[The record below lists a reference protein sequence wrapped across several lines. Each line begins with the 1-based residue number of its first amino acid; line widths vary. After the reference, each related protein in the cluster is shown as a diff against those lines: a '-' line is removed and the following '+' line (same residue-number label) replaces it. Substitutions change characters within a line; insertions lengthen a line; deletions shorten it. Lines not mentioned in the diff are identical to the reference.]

1 MIDLPCAVIRLLQ
14 CVQILHL
21 EIDYHS
27 LKKQSVRA
35 EVADVAHME
44 EQLSNIA
51 SNMQVRNITKSE
63 LIDDGIRL
71 NTAFRGRQPH
81 GLP

>member
-1 MIDLPCAVIRLLQ
+1 MRSSPLCFFVK
-14 CVQILHL
+14 ILHL

-51 SNMQVRNITKSE
+51 SNMQVRNKTGVEIIYDRAIE
-63 LIDDGIRL
+63 
-71 NTAFRGRQPH
+71 
-81 GLP
+81 

>member
-1 MIDLPCAVIRLLQ
+1 MYGIPLA

-51 SNMQVRNITKSE
+51 ANMQVRK
-63 LIDDGIRL
+63 
-71 NTAFRGRQPH
+71 RGESLQQVRTSVHTHIVQ
-81 GLP
+81 